1 MYGMKTKMLALSLGV
16 AAAVVAPASA
26 NGERI
31 YYRGSEAVAAQ
42 AGGASVVAAPA
53 AVVPAPVQYQPP
65 ATVRPALPAVALPA
79 PPAGPPGCVN
89 CTPGSAQARN
99 YGAGT
104 PNAIVTFLHPYTNKA
119 VSVPMTLPVGKPAIT
134 TRSDRIIYDY
144 SKFGPFGRYIVVRFF
159 PDGTVMTRYH

>member
-1 MYGMKTKMLALSLGV
+1 MMNAKILAISLG
-16 AAAVVAPASA
+16 AALLTSAQASA

-31 YYRGSEAVAAQ
+31 YYRGSESAIAKTAVVAPAVAGPVQYAPQ
-42 AGGASVVAAPA
+42 VAAPAAPVVAAPA
-53 AVVPAPVQYQPP
+53 PV
-65 ATVRPALPAVALPA
+65 AT
-79 PPAGPPGCVN
+79 PGCVN

-119 VSVPMTLPVGKPAIT
+119 ISIPMTLPVGKPTIV

-144 SKFGPFGRYIVVRFF
+144 SKCLCFGRYIVVRFF
-159 PDGTVMTRYH
+159 PDGTVMTHYH

>member
-1 MYGMKTKMLALSLGV
+1 MKLKTLAMSLG
-16 AAAVVAPASA
+16 AAMLVSAQASA

-31 YYRGSEAVAAQ
+31 YYRGSESAIAKTAVVAPAVAGPVQYGPQVA
-42 AGGASVVAAPA
+42 APAVPVVAAPA
-53 AVVPAPVQYQPP
+53 PVASPA
-65 ATVRPALPAVALPA
+65 
-79 PPAGPPGCVN
+79 CVN

-119 VSVPMTLPVGKPAIT
+119 VSIPMTLPVGKPTIV

-144 SKFGPFGRYIVVRFF
+144 SKCLWFGRYIVVRFF
-159 PDGTVMTRYH
+159 PDGTVMTHYH

>member
-1 MYGMKTKMLALSLGV
+1 MKAKLLAASIS
-16 AAAVVAPASA
+16 AAALLGDAASA

-42 AGGASVVAAPA
+42 AGGAALVAAPAQYAAPQVAVPALPGA
-53 AVVPAPVQYQPP
+53 AVVPAPV
-65 ATVRPALPAVALPA
+65 
-79 PPAGPPGCVN
+79 AGPACVN

-119 VSVPMTLPVGKPAIT
+119 VSIPMTLPVGKPKII

-144 SKFGPFGRYIVVRFF
+144 SKFGLLGKYITVRFF
-159 PDGTVMTRYH
+159 PDGTVMTHYHG

>member
-1 MYGMKTKMLALSLGV
+1 MNVKVFAMSL
-16 AAAVVAPASA
+16 AAAALVSGEAAA

-31 YYRGSEAVAAQ
+31 YYRGSE
-42 AGGASVVAAPA
+42 GAIAPVVAAP
-53 AVVPAPVQYQPP
+53 VVAG
-65 ATVRPALPAVALPA
+65 PAVAPPLQYQG
-79 PPAGPPGCVN
+79 PPAVAPVAAVPAATPGCVN

-119 VSVPMTLPVGKPAIT
+119 ISIPMTLPVGKPTII

-144 SKFGPFGRYIVVRFF
+144 SKCLCFGRYIVVRFF
-159 PDGTVMTRYH
+159 PDGTVMTEYN